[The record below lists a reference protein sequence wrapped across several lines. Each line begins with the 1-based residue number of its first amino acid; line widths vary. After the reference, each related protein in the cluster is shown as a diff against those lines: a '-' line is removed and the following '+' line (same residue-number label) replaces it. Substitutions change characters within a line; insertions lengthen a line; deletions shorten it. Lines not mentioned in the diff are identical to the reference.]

1 MPLNP
6 TIARVTERII
16 KRSEDTRSAYTE
28 RMKAWG
34 SGTTARAFDLRKSG
48 ACLCCDGI

>member
-16 KRSEDTRSAYTE
+16 KRSEDTRSAYIE
-28 RMKAWG
+28 RMKALG
-34 SGTTARAFDLRKSG
+34 DQGPRRAET
-48 ACLCCDGI
+48 

>member
-16 KRSEDTRSAYTE
+16 KRSEDTRSAYRAHE
-28 RMKAWG
+28 SLGG
-34 SGTTARAFDLRKSG
+34 SGPRAR
-48 ACLCCDGI
+48 I